1 MTADE
6 LKMAYEVFKQV
17 AQDNKSDHD
26 KYNQNVYAQNYSDN
40 EYYLKFM
47 SWIKQT
53 YPEVWESWRA
63 LKDLELSAEINV
75 PKVSGF
81 R

>member
-26 KYNQNVYAQNYSDN
+26 KYNSNIYAQNYSDN

-53 YPEVWESWRA
+53 YPEIWEAWKA
-63 LKDLELSAEINV
+63 LRDLEQSAMMESPQI
-75 PKVSGF
+75 
-81 R
+81 RIR

>member
-17 AQDNKSDHD
+17 AQDSKPEHD
-26 KYNQNVYAQNYSDN
+26 KYNNSMFAHNYADS
-40 EYYLKFM
+40 EYMLKFM

-53 YPEVWESWRA
+53 YPDIWESWRA
-63 LKDLELSAEINV
+63 LQDLEHSVAKESITIG
-75 PKVSGF
+75 GF
-81 R
+81 K